1 MQAMDQPTHHSE
13 LGQKFRALK
22 QMQVLLGTRLLVG
35 LVETLQKLI
44 GSASKNPR
52 NINSWISHVCGR
64 KTSQRAD
71 STVIDM
77 DRCLG
82 QITVDRGGKE
92 APQGQILQG
101 LFPAV
106 PQVRR
111 NNDFLR
117 GLVQDRLMAIAT
129 LDS

>member
-1 MQAMDQPTHHSE
+1 MQAMDQPTYHSE
-13 LGQKFRALK
+13 LGQKLRALK
-22 QMQVLLGTRLLVG
+22 QMQVLFGTSLLVG

-52 NINSWISHVCGR
+52 NINSRISHVCRR

-92 APQGQILQG
+92 TPQGQILQG

-106 PQVRR
+106 PQVRWDH
-111 NNDFLR
+111 DFLR
-117 GLVQDRLMAIAT
+117 GLVQDSLMAIAT
-129 LDS
+129 LNS